1 MTSLTNLDN
10 LTPEQESLVLDAVEG
25 ELGPDQMP
33 DFERLL
39 AERPGLEAE
48 IARLADTRSRVVSLG
63 TLAEPEIDL
72 SSPILA
78 RVETHAGFDA
88 EAAPLQLQ
96 HMEPPSRPRLKLSS
110 AGVRS
115 LAAAAAVV
123 IIAALS
129 FSYLRSGS
137 GKPPAA
143 PGPGIAAAP
152 DPATSDPSTD
162 PAIDAAPVLA
172 EAEVELRRVELAQSH
187 WTQVEASEPTLTEAA
202 ELLSRGQLVIRTLA
216 PGREIAQA
224 GLAALEAGLD
234 SDSTAWHIVGPST
247 RTIAARFDH
256 PTTTGPLMAMDDQSG
271 LTLEIPRARL
281 LDVWTARVEPNA
293 AAIASLMHGLKELG
307 FKVRLEALPEP
318 IELDEP
324 LENALWWDQPPA
336 TWSPIESAPIVI
348 DTLDR

>member
-1 MTSLTNLDN
+1 MTNPTNLDN
-10 LTPEQESLVLDAVEG
+10 LTPQQESLVLDAIEG
-25 ELGPDQMP
+25 ELRPDQMP

-48 IARLADTRSRVVSLG
+48 IARLTGTRNMVVSLG

-72 SSPILA
+72 ADSVLEQVQSLTLEA
-78 RVETHAGFDA
+78 ET
-88 EAAPLQLQ
+88 PVLQLQ
-96 HMEPPSRPRLKLSS
+96 HMDPPSGPRLQLSS
-110 AGVRS
+110 AGVRT

-137 GKPPAA
+137 GKPPET

-152 DPATSDPSTD
+152 GPTTTDPSTN
-162 PAIDAAPVLA
+162 PAIETAPVFA
-172 EAEVELRRVELAQSH
+172 QAEVELRRVELAQSH
-187 WTQVEASEPTLTEAA
+187 WTEAETTEPTLTEAA
-202 ELLSRGQLVIRTLA
+202 GLLSRGQLVIRTLA
-216 PGREIAQA
+216 PGREIARDS
-224 GLAALEAGLD
+224 LAALEAGLD

-247 RTIAARFDH
+247 RTVAARFDH

-293 AAIASLMHGLKELG
+293 AAIASLMHGLEELG

-318 IELDEP
+318 IELDDP
-324 LENALWWDQPPA
+324 LEDALWWDRSPS
-336 TWSPIESAPIVI
+336 TWAPIESAPIVI